1 MNIDGGA
8 FLRKKLK
15 TTVANIQKKALPQ
28 TFGWV
33 LNTALGNTVKKWL
46 FKKIIPW
53 LCKTSCVIILIFSHK

>member
-33 LNTALGNTVKKWL
+33 LNTALGNTVKKWP

-53 LCKTSCVIILIFSHK
+53 LC